1 MSYLRTFTRSVHHKL
16 PPAKY
21 PKIKADTVELNPPKY
36 GFRKVRPPILAQSPT
51 TTLFP
56 NSELAKLYVEHGKP
70 IPNRFVS
77 QTDSERARAQF
88 EKFQQDLAMDEPHF
102 TQGENKVYLPGGR
115 ICLLRPNAKHTPYQA
130 KFLVPKSMNKMDL
143 RDYLWNIYGL
153 RALNITVQ
161 LQPAKWTRNISDLA
175 RHRVPQLKKMTIDMA
190 EPFIWPEVPQK
201 KIDDLKL
208 QQQNSEEIV
217 KHNMA
222 SGADKN
228 KPLEAYDGLFE
239 EPSKVERFIPKS
251 AKRGKKFDEL
261 HQARSQV
268 SNYLGL

>member
-88 EKFQQDLAMDEPHF
+88 EKFQQDLGTCSF
-102 TQGENKVYLPGGR
+102 
-115 ICLLRPNAKHTPYQA
+115 
-130 KFLVPKSMNKMDL
+130 
-143 RDYLWNIYGL
+143 
-153 RALNITVQ
+153 
-161 LQPAKWTRNISDLA
+161 
-175 RHRVPQLKKMTIDMA
+175 
-190 EPFIWPEVPQK
+190 
-201 KIDDLKL
+201 
-208 QQQNSEEIV
+208 
-217 KHNMA
+217 
-222 SGADKN
+222 
-228 KPLEAYDGLFE
+228 
-239 EPSKVERFIPKS
+239 
-251 AKRGKKFDEL
+251 
-261 HQARSQV
+261 
-268 SNYLGL
+268 